1 MSLKEKLLFIQ
12 VNLKAPKNL
21 YNSFGNYNYRN
32 AEGILNAVKPYLDDN
47 KVSLTLSDCM
57 ECIGDRIY
65 VKATATLHGFKKG
78 VSALGG
84 ITVNGMKTITAG
96 ITAGVTAAAG
106 GIAAIGTAAVSAYAD
121 YEQLVGGVE
130 TLFGAGGQSVWDY
143 ADSVGKSVNEVR
155 EEYGKLMIAQN
166 EVMDNA
172 SKAYKTAGLS
182 ANEYMETVSGFAAS
196 LKQSTSSELE
206 AAQIADQAVI
216 DMADNANKMGTSM
229 ESIQNAYQGFAKQN
243 YTMLDNLK
251 LGYGGTKSE
260 MERLLAD
267 ATALSG
273 VEYDLDSLSDVYSAI
288 HVIQDE
294 LGITGTTAKE
304 ASTTIQGSVGA
315 MKASWQNLLIGV
327 ADDNQNFDQ
336 LVEDFVNSVGTVAEN
351 ILPRVEIALDGVGNL
366 VEELVP
372 IIIDR
377 IPELANDV
385 LPDLI
390 QSGVNM
396 ISSIVTGLNE
406 NLPELLSGGAEI
418 LNTLSEGIL
427 SLLPM
432 LGEAAYNIITTLIS
446 GITDN
451 ADSVFS
457 SGSEI
462 LLNLV
467 NGIAEKLPD
476 LLSSGVDAVISLAM
490 AITEP
495 GTLTNIITAGI
506 NLLVSLV
513 DGILNALPK
522 LLEAAPIIIAR
533 LVSALISNAPQLL
546 KAAVHILV
554 KLAEFMISNTA
565 KLLAAVPKLFTS
577 LVNNFKEM
585 DWGSIGKNIIDGIW
599 SGIQAGWDWLTGNV
613 KNLATNLFN
622 AAKDALGIHSPSRK
636 FKYLGEMCVAG
647 FDDGIQDL
655 MSTDGITKN
664 INASIST
671 GSAGISGNGTSTGL
685 GSFNQTINVN
695 QQISTPD
702 ELARAVRV
710 ESKQGLMRGAYGY

>member
-1 MSLKEKLLFIQ
+1 
-12 VNLKAPKNL
+12 
-21 YNSFGNYNYRN
+21 
-32 AEGILNAVKPYLDDN
+32 
-47 KVSLTLSDCM
+47 
-57 ECIGDRIY
+57 
-65 VKATATLHGFKKG
+65 
-78 VSALGG
+78 
-84 ITVNGMKTITAG
+84 
-96 ITAGVTAAAG
+96 
-106 GIAAIGTAAVSAYAD
+106 
-121 YEQLVGGVE
+121 
-130 TLFGAGGQSVWDY
+130 
-143 ADSVGKSVNEVR
+143 
-155 EEYGKLMIAQN
+155 
-166 EVMDNA
+166 
-172 SKAYKTAGLS
+172 
-182 ANEYMETVSGFAAS
+182 
-196 LKQSTSSELE
+196 
-206 AAQIADQAVI
+206 
-216 DMADNANKMGTSM
+216 
-229 ESIQNAYQGFAKQN
+229 
-243 YTMLDNLK
+243 MLDNLN

-304 ASTTIQGSVGA
+304 ASTTIQGSVEA
-315 MKASWQNLLIGV
+315 MKASWQNLLVGV

-427 SLLPM
+427 SLLPT

-462 LLNLV
+462 LLNFV

-476 LLSSGVDAVISLAM
+476 LLSSGVDAVISLAL

-495 GTLTNIITAGI
+495 GKLTI
-506 NLLVSLV
+506 
-513 DGILNALPK
+513 
-522 LLEAAPIIIAR
+522 
-533 LVSALISNAPQLL
+533 
-546 KAAVHILV
+546 
-554 KLAEFMISNTA
+554 
-565 KLLAAVPKLFTS
+565 
-577 LVNNFKEM
+577 
-585 DWGSIGKNIIDGIW
+585 
-599 SGIQAGWDWLTGNV
+599 
-613 KNLATNLFN
+613 
-622 AAKDALGIHSPSRK
+622 
-636 FKYLGEMCVAG
+636 
-647 FDDGIQDL
+647 
-655 MSTDGITKN
+655 
-664 INASIST
+664 
-671 GSAGISGNGTSTGL
+671 
-685 GSFNQTINVN
+685 
-695 QQISTPD
+695 
-702 ELARAVRV
+702 
-710 ESKQGLMRGAYGY
+710 

>member
-1 MSLKEKLLFIQ
+1 
-12 VNLKAPKNL
+12 
-21 YNSFGNYNYRN
+21 
-32 AEGILNAVKPYLDDN
+32 
-47 KVSLTLSDCM
+47 
-57 ECIGDRIY
+57 
-65 VKATATLHGFKKG
+65 
-78 VSALGG
+78 
-84 ITVNGMKTITAG
+84 MKTITAG

-315 MKASWQNLLIGV
+315 MKASWQNLLVGV

-336 LVEDFVNSVGTVAEN
+336 LVEDFIDSVGNVAEN
-351 ILPRVEIALDGVGNL
+351 ILPRVETALDGVGTL

-418 LNTLSEGIL
+418 LIILSEGIL
-427 SLLPM
+427 SLLPI
-432 LGEAAYNIITTLIS
+432 LGDTAYDITMKLIAE
-446 GITDN
+446 ITNN

-476 LLSSGVDAVISLAM
+476 LLSAGVDAVISLAM

-565 KLLAAVPKLFTS
+565 KLLAAVPKLFVS
-577 LVNNFKEM
+577 LVNSFKEM

-655 MSTDGITKN
+655 MSTDGITKS

-671 GSAGISGNGTSTGL
+671 VSAGMSGDNGVGTGL
-685 GSFNQTINVN
+685 GNFNQTINVN

>member
-1 MSLKEKLLFIQ
+1 M
-12 VNLKAPKNL
+12 
-21 YNSFGNYNYRN
+21 
-32 AEGILNAVKPYLDDN
+32 
-47 KVSLTLSDCM
+47 
-57 ECIGDRIY
+57 
-65 VKATATLHGFKKG
+65 
-78 VSALGG
+78 
-84 ITVNGMKTITAG
+84 
-96 ITAGVTAAAG
+96 
-106 GIAAIGTAAVSAYAD
+106 
-121 YEQLVGGVE
+121 
-130 TLFGAGGQSVWDY
+130 
-143 ADSVGKSVNEVR
+143 
-155 EEYGKLMIAQN
+155 
-166 EVMDNA
+166 
-172 SKAYKTAGLS
+172 
-182 ANEYMETVSGFAAS
+182 
-196 LKQSTSSELE
+196 
-206 AAQIADQAVI
+206 
-216 DMADNANKMGTSM
+216 
-229 ESIQNAYQGFAKQN
+229 
-243 YTMLDNLK
+243 
-251 LGYGGTKSE
+251 
-260 MERLLAD
+260 
-267 ATALSG
+267 
-273 VEYDLDSLSDVYSAI
+273 
-288 HVIQDE
+288 
-294 LGITGTTAKE
+294 
-304 ASTTIQGSVGA
+304 
-315 MKASWQNLLIGV
+315 
-327 ADDNQNFDQ
+327 
-336 LVEDFVNSVGTVAEN
+336 
-351 ILPRVEIALDGVGNL
+351 
-366 VEELVP
+366 
-372 IIIDR
+372 
-377 IPELANDV
+377 
-385 LPDLI
+385 
-390 QSGVNM
+390 
-396 ISSIVTGLNE
+396 
-406 NLPELLSGGAEI
+406 SGGAEI
-418 LNTLSEGIL
+418 LNTLSDGIL

-671 GSAGISGNGTSTGL
+671 VSAGISGNGTSTGL

>member
-1 MSLKEKLLFIQ
+1 
-12 VNLKAPKNL
+12 
-21 YNSFGNYNYRN
+21 
-32 AEGILNAVKPYLDDN
+32 
-47 KVSLTLSDCM
+47 
-57 ECIGDRIY
+57 
-65 VKATATLHGFKKG
+65 
-78 VSALGG
+78 
-84 ITVNGMKTITAG
+84 MKTITAG

-182 ANEYMETVSGFAAS
+182 ANEYMDTVSGFAAS

-304 ASTTIQGSVGA
+304 ASTTIQGSVEA
-315 MKASWQNLLIGV
+315 MKASWQNLLVGV

-418 LNTLSEGIL
+418 LIILSEGIL
-427 SLLPM
+427 SLLPI
-432 LGEAAYNIITTLIS
+432 LGDTAYDITMKLIAE
-446 GITDN
+446 ITNN

-476 LLSSGVDAVISLAM
+476 LLSAGVDAVISLAM

-577 LVNNFKEM
+577 LVNSFKEM

-671 GSAGISGNGTSTGL
+671 VSARMSGGNGVGTGL
-685 GSFNQTINVN
+685 GNFNQTINVN

-710 ESKQGLMRGAYGY
+710 ESKQRLMRGAYGY

>member
-1 MSLKEKLLFIQ
+1 
-12 VNLKAPKNL
+12 
-21 YNSFGNYNYRN
+21 
-32 AEGILNAVKPYLDDN
+32 
-47 KVSLTLSDCM
+47 
-57 ECIGDRIY
+57 
-65 VKATATLHGFKKG
+65 
-78 VSALGG
+78 
-84 ITVNGMKTITAG
+84 MKTITAG

-106 GIAAIGTAAVSAYAD
+106 GIAAIGTAAVNAYAD

-130 TLFGAGGQSVWDY
+130 TLFGAGGQSAWDY

-182 ANEYMETVSGFAAS
+182 ANEYMDTVSGFAAS

-315 MKASWQNLLIGV
+315 MKASWQNLLVGV

-396 ISSIVTGLNE
+396 VSSIITGLNE

-427 SLLPM
+427 SLLPI
-432 LGEAAYNIITTLIS
+432 LGDTAYDITMKLIAE
-446 GITDN
+446 ITNN
-451 ADSVFS
+451 ADAMFN

-476 LLSSGVDAVISLAM
+476 LLSAGVAAVISLAM

-554 KLAEFMISNTA
+554 KLAEFMITNTA

-577 LVNNFKEM
+577 LVHSFKEM

-671 GSAGISGNGTSTGL
+671 VSAGMSGGNGAGTGL
-685 GSFNQTINVN
+685 GNFNQTINVN
-695 QQISTPD
+695 QQIATPD

>member
-1 MSLKEKLLFIQ
+1 
-12 VNLKAPKNL
+12 
-21 YNSFGNYNYRN
+21 
-32 AEGILNAVKPYLDDN
+32 
-47 KVSLTLSDCM
+47 
-57 ECIGDRIY
+57 
-65 VKATATLHGFKKG
+65 
-78 VSALGG
+78 
-84 ITVNGMKTITAG
+84 MKTITAG

-182 ANEYMETVSGFAAS
+182 ANEYMDTVSGFAAS
-196 LKQSTSSELE
+196 LKQSTTDELE

-315 MKASWQNLLIGV
+315 MKASWQNLLVGV

-396 ISSIVTGLNE
+396 VSSIITGLNE

-427 SLLPM
+427 SLLPT

-451 ADSVFS
+451 ADPVFS

-467 NGIAEKLPD
+467 KGIAEKLPD

-522 LLEAAPIIIAR
+522 LLEAAPIIIAQ
-533 LVSALISNAPQLL
+533 LVAALIANVPQLL

-565 KLLAAVPKLFTS
+565 KLLAAVPKLFVS
-577 LVNNFKEM
+577 LVNSFKEM
-585 DWGSIGKNIIDGIW
+585 DWGSIGKNIVDRIW

-655 MSTDGITKN
+655 MNTDGITKN

-671 GSAGISGNGTSTGL
+671 VSAGISGNGTSTRL

>member
-1 MSLKEKLLFIQ
+1 M
-12 VNLKAPKNL
+12 NL
-21 YNSFGNYNYRN
+21 
-32 AEGILNAVKPYLDDN
+32 I
-47 KVSLTLSDCM
+47 
-57 ECIGDRIY
+57 
-65 VKATATLHGFKKG
+65 HQ
-78 VSALGG
+78 
-84 ITVNGMKTITAG
+84 
-96 ITAGVTAAAG
+96 AAAG

-182 ANEYMETVSGFAAS
+182 ANEYMDTVSGFAAS

-267 ATALSG
+267 ATAISG

-315 MKASWQNLLIGV
+315 MKASWQNLLVGV
-327 ADDNQNFDQ
+327 TDDNQNFDQ
-336 LVEDFVNSVGTVAEN
+336 LVEDFVDSVGTVAEN
-351 ILPRVEIALDGVGNL
+351 ILPRVETALDGVGTL

-396 ISSIVTGLNE
+396 IASIVTGLNE
-406 NLPELLSGGAEI
+406 NLPELLSGGEEI
-418 LNTLSEGIL
+418 LDTLSEGIL
-427 SLLPM
+427 SLLPT

-522 LLEAAPIIIAR
+522 LLEAA
-533 LVSALISNAPQLL
+533 S
-546 KAAVHILV
+546 
-554 KLAEFMISNTA
+554 
-565 KLLAAVPKLFTS
+565 
-577 LVNNFKEM
+577 
-585 DWGSIGKNIIDGIW
+585 D
-599 SGIQAGWDWLTGNV
+599 
-613 KNLATNLFN
+613 
-622 AAKDALGIHSPSRK
+622 RK
-636 FKYLGEMCVAG
+636 SV
-647 FDDGIQDL
+647 
-655 MSTDGITKN
+655 
-664 INASIST
+664 
-671 GSAGISGNGTSTGL
+671 
-685 GSFNQTINVN
+685 V
-695 QQISTPD
+695 
-702 ELARAVRV
+702 
-710 ESKQGLMRGAYGY
+710 

>member
-1 MSLKEKLLFIQ
+1 
-12 VNLKAPKNL
+12 
-21 YNSFGNYNYRN
+21 
-32 AEGILNAVKPYLDDN
+32 
-47 KVSLTLSDCM
+47 
-57 ECIGDRIY
+57 
-65 VKATATLHGFKKG
+65 
-78 VSALGG
+78 
-84 ITVNGMKTITAG
+84 MKTITAG

-522 LLEAAPIIIAR
+522 LL
-533 LVSALISNAPQLL
+533 
-546 KAAVHILV
+546 
-554 KLAEFMISNTA
+554 
-565 KLLAAVPKLFTS
+565 AAVPKLFTS

-671 GSAGISGNGTSTGL
+671 VSAGISGNGTSTGL

>member
-1 MSLKEKLLFIQ
+1 
-12 VNLKAPKNL
+12 
-21 YNSFGNYNYRN
+21 
-32 AEGILNAVKPYLDDN
+32 
-47 KVSLTLSDCM
+47 
-57 ECIGDRIY
+57 
-65 VKATATLHGFKKG
+65 
-78 VSALGG
+78 
-84 ITVNGMKTITAG
+84 MKTITAG

-196 LKQSTSSELE
+196 LKQSTSSEQE

-377 IPELANDV
+377 IPELSNDV

-418 LNTLSEGIL
+418 LNTLSDGIL

-671 GSAGISGNGTSTGL
+671 VSAGISGNGTSTGL

>member
-1 MSLKEKLLFIQ
+1 
-12 VNLKAPKNL
+12 
-21 YNSFGNYNYRN
+21 
-32 AEGILNAVKPYLDDN
+32 
-47 KVSLTLSDCM
+47 
-57 ECIGDRIY
+57 
-65 VKATATLHGFKKG
+65 
-78 VSALGG
+78 
-84 ITVNGMKTITAG
+84 MKTITAG

-106 GIAAIGTAAVSAYAD
+106 GIAAIGTAAVNAYAD

-166 EVMDNA
+166 EAMDNA

-182 ANEYMETVSGFAAS
+182 ANEYMDTVSGFAAS
-196 LKQSTSSELE
+196 LKQSTTDELE

-304 ASTTIQGSVGA
+304 ASTTIQGSVEA
-315 MKASWQNLLIGV
+315 MKASWQNLLVGV

-418 LNTLSEGIL
+418 LIILSEGIL
-427 SLLPM
+427 SLLPI
-432 LGEAAYNIITTLIS
+432 LGDTAYDITMKLIAE
-446 GITDN
+446 ITNN

-476 LLSSGVDAVISLAM
+476 LLSAGVDAVISLAM

-554 KLAEFMISNTA
+554 KLAEFMITNTA
-565 KLLAAVPKLFTS
+565 NLLVAVPKLFTS
-577 LVNNFKEM
+577 LVNSFKEM

-647 FDDGIQDL
+647 FDDGIQNL

-671 GSAGISGNGTSTGL
+671 VSAGMSGGKGVGTGL
-685 GSFNQTINVN
+685 GNFNQTINVN

-710 ESKQGLMRGAYGY
+710 ESKQGLMRGSYGY

>member
-1 MSLKEKLLFIQ
+1 
-12 VNLKAPKNL
+12 
-21 YNSFGNYNYRN
+21 
-32 AEGILNAVKPYLDDN
+32 
-47 KVSLTLSDCM
+47 
-57 ECIGDRIY
+57 
-65 VKATATLHGFKKG
+65 
-78 VSALGG
+78 
-84 ITVNGMKTITAG
+84 MKTITAG

-106 GIAAIGTAAVSAYAD
+106 GIAAIGTAAVNAYAD

-182 ANEYMETVSGFAAS
+182 ANEYMDTVSGFAAS
-196 LKQSTSSELE
+196 LKQSTTDELE

-304 ASTTIQGSVGA
+304 ASTTIQGSVEA
-315 MKASWQNLLIGV
+315 MKASWQNLLVGV

-418 LNTLSEGIL
+418 LIILSEGIL
-427 SLLPM
+427 SLLPI
-432 LGEAAYNIITTLIS
+432 LGDTAYDITMKLIAE
-446 GITDN
+446 ITNN

-476 LLSSGVDAVISLAM
+476 LLSAGVDAVISLAM

-554 KLAEFMISNTA
+554 KLAEFMITNTA
-565 KLLAAVPKLFTS
+565 KLLVAVPKLFTS
-577 LVNNFKEM
+577 LVNSFKEM

-671 GSAGISGNGTSTGL
+671 VSAGMSGGKGVGIGL
-685 GSFNQTINVN
+685 GNFNQTINVN

>member
-1 MSLKEKLLFIQ
+1 
-12 VNLKAPKNL
+12 
-21 YNSFGNYNYRN
+21 
-32 AEGILNAVKPYLDDN
+32 
-47 KVSLTLSDCM
+47 
-57 ECIGDRIY
+57 
-65 VKATATLHGFKKG
+65 
-78 VSALGG
+78 
-84 ITVNGMKTITAG
+84 MKTITAG

-130 TLFGAGGQSVWDY
+130 TLFGGGQSVWDY

-315 MKASWQNLLIGV
+315 MKASWQNLLVGV

-336 LVEDFVNSVGTVAEN
+336 LVEDFVDSVGTVAEN
-351 ILPRVEIALDGVGNL
+351 ILPRVETALDGVGTL

-377 IPELANDV
+377 IPKLANDV

-396 ISSIVTGLNE
+396 IASIVTGLNE
-406 NLPELLSGGAEI
+406 NLPELLSGGEEI
-418 LNTLSEGIL
+418 LDTLSEGIL
-427 SLLPM
+427 SLLPT

-522 LLEAAPIIIAR
+522 LLEAAPIIIER
-533 LVSALISNAPQLL
+533 LVSALILNAPQLL
-546 KAAVHILV
+546 KAAVHILI
-554 KLAEFMISNTA
+554 KLAEFMITNTA

-577 LVNNFKEM
+577 LVNSFKEM

-671 GSAGISGNGTSTGL
+671 VSAGMSGGKGVGIGL
-685 GSFNQTINVN
+685 GNFNQTINVN

>member
-1 MSLKEKLLFIQ
+1 
-12 VNLKAPKNL
+12 
-21 YNSFGNYNYRN
+21 
-32 AEGILNAVKPYLDDN
+32 
-47 KVSLTLSDCM
+47 
-57 ECIGDRIY
+57 
-65 VKATATLHGFKKG
+65 
-78 VSALGG
+78 
-84 ITVNGMKTITAG
+84 MKTVPAG
-96 ITAGVTAAAG
+96 IPAGVTAPAG

-130 TLFGAGGQSVWDY
+130 TLFGAGGQSVWEY
-143 ADSVGKSVNEVR
+143 ADTVGKSVSEVR
-155 EEYGKLMIAQN
+155 EEYGQLMIAQN

-182 ANEYMETVSGFAAS
+182 ANEYMDTVSSFAAS

-206 AAQIADQAVI
+206 AAQVADQAVI

-267 ATALSG
+267 ATKLSG

-315 MKASWQNLLIGV
+315 MKSAWENLLVGV

-336 LVEDFVNSVGTVAEN
+336 LVNDFVDSVGTVAEN
-351 ILPRVEIALDGVGNL
+351 ILPRVETALDGVGIL

-396 ISSIVTGLNE
+396 IASIVTGLNE
-406 NLPELLSGGAEI
+406 NLPELLSGGEEI
-418 LNTLSEGIL
+418 LDTLSEEILDTLSEGIL
-427 SLLPM
+427 SLLPT
-432 LGEAAYNIITTLIS
+432 LGDAAYNIITTLIS

-451 ADSVFS
+451 ADSVLS

-467 NGIAEKLPD
+467 KGIAEKLPD
-476 LLSSGVDAVISLAM
+476 LLSAGVDAIISLAM

-513 DGILNALPK
+513 DGIFNALPK
-522 LLEAAPIIIAR
+522 LLEAAPVIIAR
-533 LVSALISNAPQLL
+533 LVVALIANVPQLL

-554 KLAEFMISNTA
+554 KLAEYMILNTA
-565 KLLAAVPKLFTS
+565 KLLSAVPKLFNS
-577 LVNNFKEM
+577 LVSNFKEM

-599 SGIQAGWDWLTGNV
+599 NGIQAGWDWLTGNV
-613 KNLATNLFN
+613 RNLATNLFN

-664 INASIST
+664 INASLST
-671 GSAGISGNGTSTGL
+671 VSAGMVSSSGS
-685 GSFNQTINVN
+685 GSGFGNFNQTINVN
-695 QQISTPD
+695 QQIATPD

>member
-1 MSLKEKLLFIQ
+1 
-12 VNLKAPKNL
+12 
-21 YNSFGNYNYRN
+21 
-32 AEGILNAVKPYLDDN
+32 
-47 KVSLTLSDCM
+47 
-57 ECIGDRIY
+57 
-65 VKATATLHGFKKG
+65 
-78 VSALGG
+78 
-84 ITVNGMKTITAG
+84 MKTITAG

-315 MKASWQNLLIGV
+315 MKASWQNLLVGV

-336 LVEDFVNSVGTVAEN
+336 LVEDFIDSVGNVAEN
-351 ILPRVEIALDGVGNL
+351 ILPRVETALDGVGTL

-418 LNTLSEGIL
+418 LIILSEGIL
-427 SLLPM
+427 SLLPI
-432 LGEAAYNIITTLIS
+432 LGDTAYDITMKLIAE
-446 GITDN
+446 ITNN

-476 LLSSGVDAVISLAM
+476 LLSAGVDAVISLAM

-577 LVNNFKEM
+577 LVNSFKEM

-655 MSTDGITKN
+655 MSTDGITKS

-671 GSAGISGNGTSTGL
+671 VSAGMSGDNGVGTGL
-685 GSFNQTINVN
+685 GNFNQTINVN

>member
-1 MSLKEKLLFIQ
+1 
-12 VNLKAPKNL
+12 
-21 YNSFGNYNYRN
+21 
-32 AEGILNAVKPYLDDN
+32 
-47 KVSLTLSDCM
+47 
-57 ECIGDRIY
+57 
-65 VKATATLHGFKKG
+65 
-78 VSALGG
+78 
-84 ITVNGMKTITAG
+84 
-96 ITAGVTAAAG
+96 
-106 GIAAIGTAAVSAYAD
+106 
-121 YEQLVGGVE
+121 
-130 TLFGAGGQSVWDY
+130 
-143 ADSVGKSVNEVR
+143 
-155 EEYGKLMIAQN
+155 
-166 EVMDNA
+166 
-172 SKAYKTAGLS
+172 
-182 ANEYMETVSGFAAS
+182 
-196 LKQSTSSELE
+196 
-206 AAQIADQAVI
+206 
-216 DMADNANKMGTSM
+216 MADNANKMGTSM

-243 YTMLDNLK
+243 YTMLDNLT

-304 ASTTIQGSVGA
+304 ASTTIQGSVEA
-315 MKASWQNLLIGV
+315 MKASWQNLLVGV

-418 LNTLSEGIL
+418 LIILSEGIL
-427 SLLPM
+427 SLLPI
-432 LGEAAYNIITTLIS
+432 LGDTAYDITMKLIAE
-446 GITDN
+446 ITNN

-476 LLSSGVDAVISLAM
+476 LLSAGVDAVISLAM

-554 KLAEFMISNTA
+554 KLAEFMITNTA
-565 KLLAAVPKLFTS
+565 NLLVAVPKLFTS
-577 LVNNFKEM
+577 LVNSFKEM

-647 FDDGIQDL
+647 FDDGIQNL

-671 GSAGISGNGTSTGL
+671 VSAGMSGGKGVGTGL
-685 GSFNQTINVN
+685 GNFNQTINVN

-710 ESKQGLMRGAYGY
+710 ESKQGLMRGSYGY

>member
-1 MSLKEKLLFIQ
+1 
-12 VNLKAPKNL
+12 
-21 YNSFGNYNYRN
+21 
-32 AEGILNAVKPYLDDN
+32 
-47 KVSLTLSDCM
+47 
-57 ECIGDRIY
+57 
-65 VKATATLHGFKKG
+65 
-78 VSALGG
+78 
-84 ITVNGMKTITAG
+84 MKTITAG

-315 MKASWQNLLIGV
+315 MKASWQNLLVGI

-336 LVEDFVNSVGTVAEN
+336 LVEDFVNSAGTVAEN

-377 IPELANDV
+377 IPKLANDV

-671 GSAGISGNGTSTGL
+671 VSAGMSGGKGVGIGL
-685 GSFNQTINVN
+685 GNFNQTINVN

>member
-1 MSLKEKLLFIQ
+1 
-12 VNLKAPKNL
+12 
-21 YNSFGNYNYRN
+21 
-32 AEGILNAVKPYLDDN
+32 
-47 KVSLTLSDCM
+47 
-57 ECIGDRIY
+57 
-65 VKATATLHGFKKG
+65 
-78 VSALGG
+78 
-84 ITVNGMKTITAG
+84 
-96 ITAGVTAAAG
+96 
-106 GIAAIGTAAVSAYAD
+106 
-121 YEQLVGGVE
+121 
-130 TLFGAGGQSVWDY
+130 
-143 ADSVGKSVNEVR
+143 
-155 EEYGKLMIAQN
+155 MIAQN

-182 ANEYMETVSGFAAS
+182 ANEYMDTVSGFAAS

-206 AAQIADQAVI
+206 AAKVADQAVT

-267 ATALSG
+267 ATELSG

-315 MKASWQNLLIGV
+315 MKASWQNLLVGV
-327 ADDNQNFDQ
+327 ADDNQNFEQ
-336 LVEDFVNSVGTVAEN
+336 LVDDFVDSVGTVAEN
-351 ILPRVEIALDGVGNL
+351 ILPRVEIALNGVGNL

-372 IIIDR
+372 VILER
-377 IPELANDV
+377 VPEMANDV
-385 LPDLI
+385 LPDLM
-390 QSGVNM
+390 QAGVDM
-396 ISSIVTGLNE
+396 ITSIVTGLQQ
-406 NLPELLSGGAEI
+406 NLPTLLSGGAEI
-418 LNTLSEGIL
+418 LVILINGIISVLPTLGD
-427 SLLPM
+427 
-432 LGEAAYNIITTLIS
+432 AAYNIITTLIS

-451 ADSVFS
+451 ADSVFN
-457 SGSEI
+457 SGSEV

-467 NGIAEKLPD
+467 NGIADKLPE
-476 LLSSGVDAVISLAM
+476 LLTSGMDAVITLAM

-495 GTLTNIITAGI
+495 STLTNIVTAGI

-513 DGILNALPK
+513 DGIFDALPK
-522 LLEAAPIIIAR
+522 LLDAAPVIIAR
-533 LVSALISNAPQLL
+533 LVIALISNAPKLL
-546 KAAVHILV
+546 EAAVHILV

-565 KLLAAVPKLFTS
+565 KLLDAVPKLFKS
-577 LVNNFKEM
+577 LVDSFKEM

-599 SGIQAGWDWLTGNV
+599 NGLQAGWDWLTGNV
-613 KNLATNLFN
+613 KNLASGLFN

-647 FDDGIQDL
+647 FDDGIDDL
-655 MSTDGITKN
+655 MDTDHITKN
-664 INASIST
+664 INASL
-671 GSAGISGNGTSTGL
+671 SAVKADISGTTGVTGNGA
-685 GSFNQTINVN
+685 FNQTINVN
-695 QQISTPD
+695 QPISTPD

-710 ESKQGLMRGAYGY
+710 ESKYGLMKGVVYG

>member
-1 MSLKEKLLFIQ
+1 
-12 VNLKAPKNL
+12 
-21 YNSFGNYNYRN
+21 
-32 AEGILNAVKPYLDDN
+32 
-47 KVSLTLSDCM
+47 
-57 ECIGDRIY
+57 
-65 VKATATLHGFKKG
+65 
-78 VSALGG
+78 
-84 ITVNGMKTITAG
+84 MKTITAG

-106 GIAAIGTAAVSAYAD
+106 GIAAIGMAAVSAYAD
-121 YEQLVGGVE
+121 YEQLAGGVE
-130 TLFGAGGQSVWDY
+130 TLFGAGGQSVRDY

-315 MKASWQNLLIGV
+315 MKASWQNLLVGV

-336 LVEDFVNSVGTVAEN
+336 LVEDFVDSVGNVAEN
-351 ILPRVEIALDGVGNL
+351 ILPRVETALDGVGTL

-396 ISSIVTGLNE
+396 VSSIITGLNE

-427 SLLPM
+427 SLLPI
-432 LGEAAYNIITTLIS
+432 LGDTAYDITMKLIAE
-446 GITDN
+446 ITNN
-451 ADSVFS
+451 ADAMFN

-476 LLSSGVDAVISLAM
+476 LLSAGVAAVISLAM

-554 KLAEFMISNTA
+554 KLAEFMITNTA

-577 LVNNFKEM
+577 LVHSFKEM

-671 GSAGISGNGTSTGL
+671 VSAGISGNGAGTGL
-685 GSFNQTINVN
+685 GNFNQTINVN

-710 ESKQGLMRGAYGY
+710 ESKQGLMRGSYGY

>member
-1 MSLKEKLLFIQ
+1 
-12 VNLKAPKNL
+12 
-21 YNSFGNYNYRN
+21 
-32 AEGILNAVKPYLDDN
+32 
-47 KVSLTLSDCM
+47 
-57 ECIGDRIY
+57 
-65 VKATATLHGFKKG
+65 
-78 VSALGG
+78 
-84 ITVNGMKTITAG
+84 MKTITAG

-315 MKASWQNLLIGV
+315 MKASWQNLLVGV

-336 LVEDFVNSVGTVAEN
+336 LVEDFVDSVGTVAEN
-351 ILPRVEIALDGVGNL
+351 ILPRVETALDGVGTL

-377 IPELANDV
+377 IPKLANDV

-390 QSGVNM
+390 QFGVNM
-396 ISSIVTGLNE
+396 IASIVTGLNE
-406 NLPELLSGGAEI
+406 NLPELLSGGEEI
-418 LNTLSEGIL
+418 LDTLSEGIL
-427 SLLPM
+427 SLLPT

-522 LLEAAPIIIAR
+522 LLEAAPIIIER
-533 LVSALISNAPQLL
+533 LVSALILNAPQLL
-546 KAAVHILV
+546 KAAVHILI
-554 KLAEFMISNTA
+554 KLAEFMITNTA

-577 LVNNFKEM
+577 LVNSFKEM

-671 GSAGISGNGTSTGL
+671 VSAGMSGGKGVGIGL
-685 GSFNQTINVN
+685 GNFNQTINVN

>member
-1 MSLKEKLLFIQ
+1 
-12 VNLKAPKNL
+12 
-21 YNSFGNYNYRN
+21 
-32 AEGILNAVKPYLDDN
+32 
-47 KVSLTLSDCM
+47 
-57 ECIGDRIY
+57 
-65 VKATATLHGFKKG
+65 
-78 VSALGG
+78 
-84 ITVNGMKTITAG
+84 MKTITAG

-106 GIAAIGTAAVSAYAD
+106 GIAAIGTAAVNAYAD

-182 ANEYMETVSGFAAS
+182 ANEYMDTVSGFAAS
-196 LKQSTSSELE
+196 LKQSTTDELE

-304 ASTTIQGSVGA
+304 ASTTIQGSVEA
-315 MKASWQNLLIGV
+315 MKASWQNLLVGV

-418 LNTLSEGIL
+418 LIILSEGIL
-427 SLLPM
+427 SLLPI
-432 LGEAAYNIITTLIS
+432 LGDTAYDITMKLIAE
-446 GITDN
+446 ITNN

-476 LLSSGVDAVISLAM
+476 LLSAGVDAVISLAM

-554 KLAEFMISNTA
+554 KLAEFMITNTA
-565 KLLAAVPKLFTS
+565 KLLVAVPKLFTS
-577 LVNNFKEM
+577 LVNSFKEM

-647 FDDGIQDL
+647 FDDGIQNL

-671 GSAGISGNGTSTGL
+671 VSAGMSGGKGVGTGL
-685 GSFNQTINVN
+685 GNFNQTINVN

>member
-1 MSLKEKLLFIQ
+1 
-12 VNLKAPKNL
+12 
-21 YNSFGNYNYRN
+21 
-32 AEGILNAVKPYLDDN
+32 
-47 KVSLTLSDCM
+47 
-57 ECIGDRIY
+57 
-65 VKATATLHGFKKG
+65 
-78 VSALGG
+78 
-84 ITVNGMKTITAG
+84 MKTITAG

-315 MKASWQNLLIGV
+315 MKASWQNLLVGV

-336 LVEDFVNSVGTVAEN
+336 LVEDFVDSVGTVAEN
-351 ILPRVEIALDGVGNL
+351 ILPRVETALDGVGTL

-377 IPELANDV
+377 IPKLANDV

-396 ISSIVTGLNE
+396 IASIVTGLNE
-406 NLPELLSGGAEI
+406 NLPELLSGGEEI
-418 LNTLSEGIL
+418 LDTLSEGIL
-427 SLLPM
+427 SLLPT

-522 LLEAAPIIIAR
+522 LLEAAPIIIER
-533 LVSALISNAPQLL
+533 LVSALILNAPQLL
-546 KAAVHILV
+546 KAAVYILI
-554 KLAEFMISNTA
+554 KLAEFMITNTA

-577 LVNNFKEM
+577 LVNSFKEM

-671 GSAGISGNGTSTGL
+671 VSAGMSGGKGVGIGL
-685 GSFNQTINVN
+685 GNFNQTINVN

>member
-1 MSLKEKLLFIQ
+1 
-12 VNLKAPKNL
+12 
-21 YNSFGNYNYRN
+21 
-32 AEGILNAVKPYLDDN
+32 
-47 KVSLTLSDCM
+47 
-57 ECIGDRIY
+57 
-65 VKATATLHGFKKG
+65 
-78 VSALGG
+78 
-84 ITVNGMKTITAG
+84 MKTITAG

-182 ANEYMETVSGFAAS
+182 ANEYMDTVSGFAAS

-304 ASTTIQGSVGA
+304 ASTTIQGSVEA
-315 MKASWQNLLIGV
+315 MKASWQNLLVGV

-418 LNTLSEGIL
+418 LIILSEGIL
-427 SLLPM
+427 SLLPI
-432 LGEAAYNIITTLIS
+432 LGDTAYDITMKLIAE
-446 GITDN
+446 ITNN

-476 LLSSGVDAVISLAM
+476 LLSAGVDAVISLAM

-495 GTLTNIITAGI
+495 STLTNIITAGI

-554 KLAEFMISNTA
+554 KLAEFMITNTA
-565 KLLAAVPKLFTS
+565 NLLVAVPKLFTS
-577 LVNNFKEM
+577 LVNSFKEM

-647 FDDGIQDL
+647 FDDGIQNL

-671 GSAGISGNGTSTGL
+671 VSAGMSGGKGVGTGL
-685 GSFNQTINVN
+685 GNFNQTINVN

-710 ESKQGLMRGAYGY
+710 ESKQGLMRGSYGY

>member
-1 MSLKEKLLFIQ
+1 
-12 VNLKAPKNL
+12 
-21 YNSFGNYNYRN
+21 
-32 AEGILNAVKPYLDDN
+32 
-47 KVSLTLSDCM
+47 
-57 ECIGDRIY
+57 
-65 VKATATLHGFKKG
+65 
-78 VSALGG
+78 
-84 ITVNGMKTITAG
+84 MKTITAG
-96 ITAGVTAAAG
+96 ITAG

-315 MKASWQNLLIGV
+315 MKASWQNLLVGV

-336 LVEDFVNSVGTVAEN
+336 LVEDFVDSVGTVAEN
-351 ILPRVEIALDGVGNL
+351 ILPRVETALDGVGTL

-377 IPELANDV
+377 IPKLANDV

-396 ISSIVTGLNE
+396 IASIVTGLNE
-406 NLPELLSGGAEI
+406 NLPELLSGGEEI
-418 LNTLSEGIL
+418 LDTLSEGIL
-427 SLLPM
+427 SLLPT

-522 LLEAAPIIIAR
+522 LLEAAPIIIER
-533 LVSALISNAPQLL
+533 LVSALILNAPQLL
-546 KAAVHILV
+546 KAAVHILI
-554 KLAEFMISNTA
+554 KLAEFMITNTA

-577 LVNNFKEM
+577 LVNSFKEM

-671 GSAGISGNGTSTGL
+671 VSAGMSGGKGVGIGL
-685 GSFNQTINVN
+685 GNFNQTINVN

>member
-1 MSLKEKLLFIQ
+1 
-12 VNLKAPKNL
+12 
-21 YNSFGNYNYRN
+21 
-32 AEGILNAVKPYLDDN
+32 
-47 KVSLTLSDCM
+47 
-57 ECIGDRIY
+57 
-65 VKATATLHGFKKG
+65 
-78 VSALGG
+78 
-84 ITVNGMKTITAG
+84 
-96 ITAGVTAAAG
+96 
-106 GIAAIGTAAVSAYAD
+106 
-121 YEQLVGGVE
+121 
-130 TLFGAGGQSVWDY
+130 
-143 ADSVGKSVNEVR
+143 
-155 EEYGKLMIAQN
+155 MIAQN

-182 ANEYMETVSGFAAS
+182 ANEYMDTVSSFAAS

-206 AAQIADQAVI
+206 AAQVADQAVI

-267 ATALSG
+267 ATKLSG

-315 MKASWQNLLIGV
+315 MKSAWENLLVGV

-336 LVEDFVNSVGTVAEN
+336 LVNDFVDSVGTVAEN
-351 ILPRVEIALDGVGNL
+351 ILPRIEIALDGVGSL

-372 IIIDR
+372 VILDR

-385 LPDLI
+385 LPDLL

-396 ISSIVTGLNE
+396 ITSIVTGLND
-406 NLPELLSGGAEI
+406 NLPALLSSGSEI
-418 LNTLSEGIL
+418 LVILISGIL
-427 SLLPM
+427 SLLPT
-432 LGEAAYNIITTLIS
+432 LGEAAYNIITTLLS

-451 ADSVFS
+451 ADSVLN

-462 LLNLV
+462 LLNLI
-467 NGIAEKLPD
+467 NGIAGKLPD
-476 LLSSGVDAVISLAM
+476 LLSAGVDAIISLAM

-506 NLLVSLV
+506 NLLIALV
-513 DGILNALPK
+513 DGIFNALPK
-522 LLEAAPIIIAR
+522 LLSAAPVIIAR
-533 LVSALISNAPQLL
+533 LVSALISNVPQLL

-554 KLAEFMISNTA
+554 KLAEYMILNTA
-565 KLLAAVPKLFTS
+565 KLLSAVPKLFNS
-577 LVNNFKEM
+577 LVSNFKEM

-599 SGIQAGWDWLTGNV
+599 NGIQAGWDWLTGNV
-613 KNLATNLFN
+613 RNLATNLFN

-664 INASIST
+664 INASLST
-671 GSAGISGNGTSTGL
+671 VSAGMVSSSRSESGFGN
-685 GSFNQTINVN
+685 FNQTINVN
-695 QQISTPD
+695 QQIATPD

>member
-1 MSLKEKLLFIQ
+1 
-12 VNLKAPKNL
+12 
-21 YNSFGNYNYRN
+21 
-32 AEGILNAVKPYLDDN
+32 
-47 KVSLTLSDCM
+47 
-57 ECIGDRIY
+57 
-65 VKATATLHGFKKG
+65 
-78 VSALGG
+78 
-84 ITVNGMKTITAG
+84 MKTITAG

-106 GIAAIGTAAVSAYAD
+106 GIAAIGTAAVNAYAD

-182 ANEYMETVSGFAAS
+182 ANEYMDTVSGFAAS
-196 LKQSTSSELE
+196 LKQSTTDELE

-304 ASTTIQGSVGA
+304 ASTTIQGSVEA
-315 MKASWQNLLIGV
+315 MKASWQNLLVGV

-418 LNTLSEGIL
+418 LIILSEGIL
-427 SLLPM
+427 SLLPI
-432 LGEAAYNIITTLIS
+432 LGDTAYDITMKLIAE
-446 GITDN
+446 ITNN

-476 LLSSGVDAVISLAM
+476 LLSAGVDAVISLAM

-655 MSTDGITKN
+655 MNTDGITKN

-671 GSAGISGNGTSTGL
+671 VSAGISGNGTSTGL

>member
-1 MSLKEKLLFIQ
+1 
-12 VNLKAPKNL
+12 
-21 YNSFGNYNYRN
+21 
-32 AEGILNAVKPYLDDN
+32 
-47 KVSLTLSDCM
+47 
-57 ECIGDRIY
+57 
-65 VKATATLHGFKKG
+65 
-78 VSALGG
+78 
-84 ITVNGMKTITAG
+84 MKTITAG

-182 ANEYMETVSGFAAS
+182 ANEYMDTVSGFAAS
-196 LKQSTSSELE
+196 LKQSTTDELE

-315 MKASWQNLLIGV
+315 MKASWQNLLVGI

-427 SLLPM
+427 SLLPT

-462 LLNLV
+462 LLSLT

-522 LLEAAPIIIAR
+522 LLDAAPIIIAR

-565 KLLAAVPKLFTS
+565 KLLVAVPKLFTS
-577 LVNNFKEM
+577 LVNSFKEM

-671 GSAGISGNGTSTGL
+671 VSAGMSGGNSVGTGL
-685 GSFNQTINVN
+685 GNFNQTINVN

>member
-1 MSLKEKLLFIQ
+1 
-12 VNLKAPKNL
+12 
-21 YNSFGNYNYRN
+21 
-32 AEGILNAVKPYLDDN
+32 
-47 KVSLTLSDCM
+47 
-57 ECIGDRIY
+57 
-65 VKATATLHGFKKG
+65 
-78 VSALGG
+78 
-84 ITVNGMKTITAG
+84 MKTITAG

-106 GIAAIGTAAVSAYAD
+106 EIAAIGTAAVSAYAD

-182 ANEYMETVSGFAAS
+182 ANEYMNTVSGFAAS

-315 MKASWQNLLIGV
+315 MKASWQNLLVGI

-336 LVEDFVNSVGTVAEN
+336 LVEDFVNSAGTVAEN

-396 ISSIVTGLNE
+396 VSSIITGLNE

-427 SLLPM
+427 SLLPT

-446 GITDN
+446 GINDN

-522 LLEAAPIIIAR
+522 LLEAAPIIIA
-533 LVSALISNAPQLL
+533 
-546 KAAVHILV
+546 
-554 KLAEFMISNTA
+554 
-565 KLLAAVPKLFTS
+565 
-577 LVNNFKEM
+577 
-585 DWGSIGKNIIDGIW
+585 D
-599 SGIQAGWDWLTGNV
+599 
-613 KNLATNLFN
+613 
-622 AAKDALGIHSPSRK
+622 RK
-636 FKYLGEMCVAG
+636 SVGRE
-647 FDDGIQDL
+647 
-655 MSTDGITKN
+655 
-664 INASIST
+664 
-671 GSAGISGNGTSTGL
+671 
-685 GSFNQTINVN
+685 
-695 QQISTPD
+695 
-702 ELARAVRV
+702 RV
-710 ESKQGLMRGAYGY
+710 C

>member
-1 MSLKEKLLFIQ
+1 
-12 VNLKAPKNL
+12 
-21 YNSFGNYNYRN
+21 
-32 AEGILNAVKPYLDDN
+32 
-47 KVSLTLSDCM
+47 
-57 ECIGDRIY
+57 
-65 VKATATLHGFKKG
+65 
-78 VSALGG
+78 
-84 ITVNGMKTITAG
+84 MKTITAG
-96 ITAGVTAAAG
+96 ITAGVTAAG

-315 MKASWQNLLIGV
+315 MKASWQNLLVGV

-336 LVEDFVNSVGTVAEN
+336 LVEDFVDSVGTVAEN
-351 ILPRVEIALDGVGNL
+351 ILPRVETALDGVGTL

-377 IPELANDV
+377 IPKLANDV

-396 ISSIVTGLNE
+396 IASIVTGLNE
-406 NLPELLSGGAEI
+406 NLPELLSGGEEI
-418 LNTLSEGIL
+418 LDTLSEGIL
-427 SLLPM
+427 SLLPT

-522 LLEAAPIIIAR
+522 LLEAAPIIIER
-533 LVSALISNAPQLL
+533 LVSALILNAPQLL
-546 KAAVHILV
+546 KAAVHILI
-554 KLAEFMISNTA
+554 KLAEFMITNTA

-577 LVNNFKEM
+577 LVNSFKEM

-671 GSAGISGNGTSTGL
+671 VSAGMSGGKGVGIGL
-685 GSFNQTINVN
+685 GNFNQTINVN

>member
-1 MSLKEKLLFIQ
+1 
-12 VNLKAPKNL
+12 
-21 YNSFGNYNYRN
+21 
-32 AEGILNAVKPYLDDN
+32 
-47 KVSLTLSDCM
+47 
-57 ECIGDRIY
+57 
-65 VKATATLHGFKKG
+65 
-78 VSALGG
+78 
-84 ITVNGMKTITAG
+84 MKTITAG

-315 MKASWQNLLIGV
+315 MKASWQNLLVGV

-336 LVEDFVNSVGTVAEN
+336 LVEDFVDSVGTVAEN
-351 ILPRVEIALDGVGNL
+351 ILPRVETALDGVGTL

-377 IPELANDV
+377 IPKLANDV

-396 ISSIVTGLNE
+396 IASIVTGLNE
-406 NLPELLSGGAEI
+406 NLPELLSGGEEI
-418 LNTLSEGIL
+418 LDTLSEGIL
-427 SLLPM
+427 SLLPT

-522 LLEAAPIIIAR
+522 LLEAAPIIIER
-533 LVSALISNAPQLL
+533 LVSALILNAPQLL
-546 KAAVHILV
+546 KAAVHILI
-554 KLAEFMISNTA
+554 KLAEFMITNTA

-577 LVNNFKEM
+577 LVNSFKEM

-671 GSAGISGNGTSTGL
+671 VSAGMSGGKGVGIGL
-685 GSFNQTINVN
+685 GNFNQTINVN

>member
-1 MSLKEKLLFIQ
+1 
-12 VNLKAPKNL
+12 
-21 YNSFGNYNYRN
+21 
-32 AEGILNAVKPYLDDN
+32 
-47 KVSLTLSDCM
+47 
-57 ECIGDRIY
+57 
-65 VKATATLHGFKKG
+65 
-78 VSALGG
+78 
-84 ITVNGMKTITAG
+84 MKTITAG

-106 GIAAIGTAAVSAYAD
+106 GIAAIGTAAVNAYAD

-166 EVMDNA
+166 EAMDNA

-182 ANEYMETVSGFAAS
+182 ANEYMDTVSGFAAS
-196 LKQSTSSELE
+196 LKQSTTDELE

-294 LGITGTTAKE
+294 LGFTGTTAKE
-304 ASTTIQGSVGA
+304 ASTTIQGSVEA
-315 MKASWQNLLIGV
+315 MKASWQNLLVGV

-418 LNTLSEGIL
+418 LIILSEGIL
-427 SLLPM
+427 SLLPI
-432 LGEAAYNIITTLIS
+432 LGDTAYDITMKLIAE
-446 GITDN
+446 ITNN

-476 LLSSGVDAVISLAM
+476 LLSAGVDAVISLAM

-554 KLAEFMISNTA
+554 KLAEFMITNTA
-565 KLLAAVPKLFTS
+565 NLLVAVPKLFTS
-577 LVNNFKEM
+577 LVNSFKEM

-647 FDDGIQDL
+647 FDDGIQNL

-671 GSAGISGNGTSTGL
+671 VSAGMSGGKGVGTGL
-685 GSFNQTINVN
+685 GNFNQTINVN

-710 ESKQGLMRGAYGY
+710 ESKQGLMRGSYGY

>member
-1 MSLKEKLLFIQ
+1 
-12 VNLKAPKNL
+12 
-21 YNSFGNYNYRN
+21 
-32 AEGILNAVKPYLDDN
+32 
-47 KVSLTLSDCM
+47 
-57 ECIGDRIY
+57 
-65 VKATATLHGFKKG
+65 
-78 VSALGG
+78 
-84 ITVNGMKTITAG
+84 MKTITAG

-106 GIAAIGTAAVSAYAD
+106 GIAAIGTAAVNAYAD

-182 ANEYMETVSGFAAS
+182 ANEYMDTVSGFAAS
-196 LKQSTSSELE
+196 LKQSTTDELE

-304 ASTTIQGSVGA
+304 ASTTIQGSVEA
-315 MKASWQNLLIGV
+315 MKASWQNLLVGV

-418 LNTLSEGIL
+418 LIILSEGIL
-427 SLLPM
+427 SLLPI
-432 LGEAAYNIITTLIS
+432 LGDTAYDITMKLIAE
-446 GITDN
+446 ITNN

-476 LLSSGVDAVISLAM
+476 LLSAGVDAVISLAM

-554 KLAEFMISNTA
+554 KLAEFMITNTA
-565 KLLAAVPKLFTS
+565 NLLVAVPKLFTS
-577 LVNNFKEM
+577 LVNSFKEM

-647 FDDGIQDL
+647 FDDGIQNL

-671 GSAGISGNGTSTGL
+671 VSAGMSGGKGVGTGL
-685 GSFNQTINVN
+685 GNFNQTINVN

-710 ESKQGLMRGAYGY
+710 ESKQGLMRGSYGY

>member
-1 MSLKEKLLFIQ
+1 
-12 VNLKAPKNL
+12 
-21 YNSFGNYNYRN
+21 
-32 AEGILNAVKPYLDDN
+32 
-47 KVSLTLSDCM
+47 
-57 ECIGDRIY
+57 
-65 VKATATLHGFKKG
+65 
-78 VSALGG
+78 
-84 ITVNGMKTITAG
+84 
-96 ITAGVTAAAG
+96 
-106 GIAAIGTAAVSAYAD
+106 
-121 YEQLVGGVE
+121 
-130 TLFGAGGQSVWDY
+130 
-143 ADSVGKSVNEVR
+143 
-155 EEYGKLMIAQN
+155 MIAQN

-182 ANEYMETVSGFAAS
+182 ANEYMDTVSSFAAS

-206 AAQIADQAVI
+206 AAQVADQAVI

-267 ATALSG
+267 ATKLSG

-315 MKASWQNLLIGV
+315 MKSAWENLLVGV

-336 LVEDFVNSVGTVAEN
+336 LVNDFVDSVGTVAEN
-351 ILPRVEIALDGVGNL
+351 ILPRVETALDGVGIL

-396 ISSIVTGLNE
+396 IASIVTGLNE
-406 NLPELLSGGAEI
+406 NLPELLSGGEEI
-418 LNTLSEGIL
+418 LDTLSEGIL
-427 SLLPM
+427 SLLPT
-432 LGEAAYNIITTLIS
+432 LGDAAYNIITTLIS

-451 ADSVFS
+451 ADSVLS

-467 NGIAEKLPD
+467 KGIAEKLPD
-476 LLSSGVDAVISLAM
+476 LLSAGVDAIISLAM

-513 DGILNALPK
+513 DGIFNALPK
-522 LLEAAPIIIAR
+522 LLEAAPVIIAR
-533 LVSALISNAPQLL
+533 LVVALIANVPQLL

-554 KLAEFMISNTA
+554 KLAEYMILNTA
-565 KLLAAVPKLFTS
+565 KLLSAVPKLFNS
-577 LVNNFKEM
+577 LVSNFKEM

-599 SGIQAGWDWLTGNV
+599 NGIQAGWDWLTGNV
-613 KNLATNLFN
+613 RNLATNLFN

-664 INASIST
+664 INASLST
-671 GSAGISGNGTSTGL
+671 VSAGMVSSSGS
-685 GSFNQTINVN
+685 GSGFGNFNQTINVN
-695 QQISTPD
+695 QQIATPD

>member
-1 MSLKEKLLFIQ
+1 
-12 VNLKAPKNL
+12 
-21 YNSFGNYNYRN
+21 
-32 AEGILNAVKPYLDDN
+32 
-47 KVSLTLSDCM
+47 
-57 ECIGDRIY
+57 
-65 VKATATLHGFKKG
+65 
-78 VSALGG
+78 
-84 ITVNGMKTITAG
+84 MKTITAG

-106 GIAAIGTAAVSAYAD
+106 GIAAIGTAAVNAYAD

-130 TLFGAGGQSVWDY
+130 TLFGAGGQSVRDY

-315 MKASWQNLLIGV
+315 MKASWQNLLVGV

-336 LVEDFVNSVGTVAEN
+336 LVEDFVDSVGNVAEN
-351 ILPRVEIALDGVGNL
+351 ILPRVETALDGVGTL

-396 ISSIVTGLNE
+396 IASIITGLNE
-406 NLPELLSGGAEI
+406 NLPELLSGGEEI
-418 LNTLSEGIL
+418 LDTLSEGIL
-427 SLLPM
+427 SLLPT
-432 LGEAAYNIITTLIS
+432 LGDAAYNIITTLIS

-451 ADSVFS
+451 ADSVLS

-476 LLSSGVDAVISLAM
+476 LLSAGVDAIISLAM

-513 DGILNALPK
+513 DGIFNALPK
-522 LLEAAPIIIAR
+522 LLTAAPVIIAR
-533 LVSALISNAPQLL
+533 LVAALIANVPQLL

-565 KLLAAVPKLFTS
+565 KLLAAVPKLFVS
-577 LVNNFKEM
+577 LVNSFKEM
-585 DWGSIGKNIIDGIW
+585 DWGSIGKNILDGIW

-613 KNLATNLFN
+613 KDLATNLFN

-671 GSAGISGNGTSTGL
+671 VSAGISGNGAGTGL
-685 GSFNQTINVN
+685 GNFNQTINVN

-710 ESKQGLMRGAYGY
+710 ESKQGLMRGSYGY

>member
-1 MSLKEKLLFIQ
+1 
-12 VNLKAPKNL
+12 
-21 YNSFGNYNYRN
+21 
-32 AEGILNAVKPYLDDN
+32 
-47 KVSLTLSDCM
+47 
-57 ECIGDRIY
+57 
-65 VKATATLHGFKKG
+65 
-78 VSALGG
+78 
-84 ITVNGMKTITAG
+84 
-96 ITAGVTAAAG
+96 
-106 GIAAIGTAAVSAYAD
+106 
-121 YEQLVGGVE
+121 
-130 TLFGAGGQSVWDY
+130 
-143 ADSVGKSVNEVR
+143 
-155 EEYGKLMIAQN
+155 MIAQN

-182 ANEYMETVSGFAAS
+182 ANEYMDTVSSFAAS

-206 AAQIADQAVI
+206 AAQVADQAVI

-267 ATALSG
+267 ATKLSG

-315 MKASWQNLLIGV
+315 MKSAWENLLVGV

-336 LVEDFVNSVGTVAEN
+336 LVNDFVDSVGTVAEN
-351 ILPRVEIALDGVGNL
+351 ILPRVETALDGVGIL

-396 ISSIVTGLNE
+396 IASIVTGLNE
-406 NLPELLSGGAEI
+406 NLPELLSGGEEI
-418 LNTLSEGIL
+418 LDTLSEGIL
-427 SLLPM
+427 SLLPT
-432 LGEAAYNIITTLIS
+432 LGDAAYNIITTLIS

-451 ADSVFS
+451 ADSVLS

-476 LLSSGVDAVISLAM
+476 LLSAGVDAIISLAM

-506 NLLVSLV
+506 NLLFSLV
-513 DGILNALPK
+513 DGIFNALPK
-522 LLEAAPIIIAR
+522 LLEAAPVIIAR
-533 LVSALISNAPQLL
+533 LVAALIANVQQLL

-554 KLAEFMISNTA
+554 KLAEFIISNTA
-565 KLLAAVPKLFTS
+565 KLSAVVPKLFVS
-577 LVNNFKEM
+577 LVNSFKEM
-585 DWGSIGKNIIDGIW
+585 DWGSIGKNILDGIW
-599 SGIQAGWDWLTGNV
+599 SGIQANWDWLTGNV
-613 KNLATNLFN
+613 KDLATNLFN

-671 GSAGISGNGTSTGL
+671 VSAGISGNGAGTGL
-685 GSFNQTINVN
+685 GNFNQTINVN

>member
-1 MSLKEKLLFIQ
+1 
-12 VNLKAPKNL
+12 
-21 YNSFGNYNYRN
+21 
-32 AEGILNAVKPYLDDN
+32 
-47 KVSLTLSDCM
+47 
-57 ECIGDRIY
+57 
-65 VKATATLHGFKKG
+65 
-78 VSALGG
+78 
-84 ITVNGMKTITAG
+84 MKTITAG

-106 GIAAIGTAAVSAYAD
+106 GIAAIGTAAVNAYAD

-182 ANEYMETVSGFAAS
+182 ANEYMDTVSGFAAS
-196 LKQSTSSELE
+196 LKQSTTDELE

-304 ASTTIQGSVGA
+304 ASTTIQGSVEA
-315 MKASWQNLLIGV
+315 MKASWQNLLVGV
-327 ADDNQNFDQ
+327 ADDNQNFEQ

-418 LNTLSEGIL
+418 LIILSEGIL
-427 SLLPM
+427 SLLPI
-432 LGEAAYNIITTLIS
+432 LGDTAYDITMKLIAE
-446 GITDN
+446 ITNN

-476 LLSSGVDAVISLAM
+476 LLSAGVDAVISLAM

-554 KLAEFMISNTA
+554 KLAEFMITNTA
-565 KLLAAVPKLFTS
+565 KLLVAVPKLFTS
-577 LVNNFKEM
+577 LVNSFKEM

-647 FDDGIQDL
+647 FDDGIQNL

-671 GSAGISGNGTSTGL
+671 VSAGMSGGKGVGTGL
-685 GSFNQTINVN
+685 GNFNQTINVN

-710 ESKQGLMRGAYGY
+710 ESKQGLMRGSYGY

>member
-1 MSLKEKLLFIQ
+1 M
-12 VNLKAPKNL
+12 
-21 YNSFGNYNYRN
+21 
-32 AEGILNAVKPYLDDN
+32 
-47 KVSLTLSDCM
+47 
-57 ECIGDRIY
+57 
-65 VKATATLHGFKKG
+65 
-78 VSALGG
+78 
-84 ITVNGMKTITAG
+84 
-96 ITAGVTAAAG
+96 
-106 GIAAIGTAAVSAYAD
+106 
-121 YEQLVGGVE
+121 
-130 TLFGAGGQSVWDY
+130 
-143 ADSVGKSVNEVR
+143 
-155 EEYGKLMIAQN
+155 
-166 EVMDNA
+166 
-172 SKAYKTAGLS
+172 
-182 ANEYMETVSGFAAS
+182 
-196 LKQSTSSELE
+196 
-206 AAQIADQAVI
+206 
-216 DMADNANKMGTSM
+216 
-229 ESIQNAYQGFAKQN
+229 
-243 YTMLDNLK
+243 
-251 LGYGGTKSE
+251 
-260 MERLLAD
+260 
-267 ATALSG
+267 
-273 VEYDLDSLSDVYSAI
+273 
-288 HVIQDE
+288 
-294 LGITGTTAKE
+294 
-304 ASTTIQGSVGA
+304 
-315 MKASWQNLLIGV
+315 
-327 ADDNQNFDQ
+327 
-336 LVEDFVNSVGTVAEN
+336 
-351 ILPRVEIALDGVGNL
+351 
-366 VEELVP
+366 
-372 IIIDR
+372 
-377 IPELANDV
+377 
-385 LPDLI
+385 
-390 QSGVNM
+390 
-396 ISSIVTGLNE
+396 
-406 NLPELLSGGAEI
+406 LLSGGEEI
-418 LNTLSEGIL
+418 LDTLSEGIL
-427 SLLPM
+427 SLLPT

-522 LLEAAPIIIAR
+522 LLEAAPIIIER
-533 LVSALISNAPQLL
+533 LVSALILNAPQLL
-546 KAAVHILV
+546 KAAVHILI
-554 KLAEFMISNTA
+554 KLAEFMITNTA

-577 LVNNFKEM
+577 LVNSFKEM

-671 GSAGISGNGTSTGL
+671 VSAGMSGGKGVGIGL
-685 GSFNQTINVN
+685 GNFNQTINVN